1 MKVYFII
8 ALRNILQRRVRSLM
22 LAVSI
27 IAVSVIFSLLL
38 SLVNGVQNTMIS
50 NGTALLT
57 GHLNIAGFYK
67 ISQSSANPMVT
78 KYPPLMAYAKEKI
91 PEAEMVIDRVKAYG
105 KLISDTDSVM
115 IPMWGVN
122 MDQEAN
128 ILGRLEIE
136 EAKDPNH
143 VGDISK
149 LAESG
154 TIALFQVHAKKLK
167 VVVGD
172 MLTVSLPTYR
182 NMNNT
187 KDVKVVAILKD
198 VGMMSQFTAYLNAKD
213 VRELYQSKPDST
225 GQVMIY
231 LKDLSTLGV
240 VEARMRKE
248 LSDMGYLLMDKEA
261 NPFWMKFDRVAG
273 ESWTGQKIDLT
284 TWEDETSFL
293 KWVVS
298 LLGALTF
305 ILTIVLSIIIVMGLI
320 NALWMSVKERTTEIG
335 TLRAIGMQKSK
346 VLWMFMLESL
356 ILSVSSTAAGLFVAA
371 MISGALNAAA
381 IPIESDAFKMFLMA
395 NNVSFDFGGAQAL
408 TTFIS
413 LVTFFTLGS
422 LIPAIQAAKL
432 SPIVAINQA

>member
-1 MKVYFII
+1 MNVYFVI

-38 SLVNGVQNTMIS
+38 SLVNGVQKTMVG
-50 NGTALLT
+50 NGTALMT

-78 KYPPLMAYAKEKI
+78 KYPPLLAYAKEKI
-91 PEAEMVIDRVKAYG
+91 PEAEIIVDRVKAYG
-105 KLISDTDSVM
+105 KVISETDSVM

-128 ILGRLEIE
+128 VLGRLEIE
-136 EAKDPNH
+136 QGTDSANL
-143 VGDISK
+143 GDIKK
-149 LAESG
+149 LSESG
-154 TIALFQVHAKKLK
+154 TIVMFQVHAKKLK
-167 VVVGD
+167 VGVGD
-172 MLTVSLPTYR
+172 MVTVSVPTYR

-198 VGMMSQFTAYLNAKD
+198 VGMMSQFNAYMNAQD
-213 VRELYQSKPDST
+213 VRTLYQSKPDST
-225 GQVMIY
+225 GQIMIY
-231 LKDLSTLGV
+231 LKDIAQLPA

-248 LSDMGYLLMDKEA
+248 LSDMGYTLMDKEA

-305 ILTIVLSIIIVMGLI
+305 ILTVVLSIIIVMGLI

-356 ILSVSSTAAGLFVAA
+356 ILSVSSTAIGIVVAA
-371 MISGALNAAA
+371 IISGVLNAAA
-381 IPIESDAFKMFLMA
+381 IPIESDAFKMFLMT
-395 NNVSFDFGGAQAL
+395 NNLSFEFGGAQAA
-408 TTFIS
+408 TTFLS
-413 LVTFFTLGS
+413 LVIFFTLGS
-422 LIPAIQAAKL
+422 LIPAFQAAKL
-432 SPIVAINQA
+432 SPIVAINQT